1 MNSPNTIYIIYDGLC
16 PICSNYCRP
25 ARLNDSMAKLILV
38 DARKPSGLMDEMTAK
53 GVDIDQGMIVKIGD
67 DIYSGPDAMHILSLL
82 NTPSGIFN
90 RLIAW
95 LFRSMKVAV
104 ILYPLLRAYRNMIL
118 RLMRIPMIQNIK
130 NVA

>member
-1 MNSPNTIYIIYDGLC
+1 
-16 PICSNYCRP
+16 
-25 ARLNDSMAKLILV
+25 
-38 DARKPSGLMDEMTAK
+38 MTAK